1 MGPPLAVMDKG
12 DVEQPLLRGH
22 VNSSIRFNDINSFK
36 RRRTQSSSSTC
47 IGAICFFIIRH
58 QIEGKKTNGILDAI
72 YLCIVTMTT
81 VGYGDLVPKSILAK
95 LLACIFVFTGMALVG
110 FVLSKAADSFLERQQ
125 ILFLKAI
132 KMRKNYSS
140 SNEVLKEVETNIEKY
155 KFLSA
160 LALLVALTI
169 LGTIFL
175 NQVEDLSLFDAFYCV
190 CATITTLGYGD
201 KSFSTKW
208 GRLFASFWILLST
221 ICLGQLFYS
230 LAELYTEQRRKSMFR
245 WVLTRELTN
254 SDLQAA
260 DLDHDSEVSLIK
272 IKSIHQRASPI
283 DEDIFFQ
290 PGTKQGDHGFEPWKQ
305 PLAEMQGKTA
315 YNRPL
320 WSSPSLDPAH
330 SGSLVHRAALYSYSL
345 VHNTFVCM
353 YGIA

>member
-1 MGPPLAVMDKG
+1 MANG
-12 DVEQPLLRGH
+12 DVEEPLLRGN
-22 VNSSIRFNDINSFK
+22 VNSSIRFSDINSFK
-36 RRRTQSSSSTC
+36 RRRSQSSNTCTISTHTH
-47 IGAICFFIIRH
+47 IKNEESLHYPEFISTKSFRFRDVLLFLAIYIGVGAICFFIISD

-95 LLACIFVFTGMALVG
+95 LLACVFVFTGMALVG

-132 KMRKNYSS
+132 KMRKDCTSS
-140 SNEVLKEVETNIEKY
+140 TEVETNIEKY
-155 KFLSA
+155 KFLST
-160 LALLVALTI
+160 LALLVVLTM

-175 NQVEDLSLFDAFYCV
+175 CQVEDLSLFDAFYCV

-208 GRLFASFWILLST
+208 GRLFASFWILMST

-245 WVLTRELTN
+245 WALTRELTN

-260 DLDHDSEVSLIK
+260 DLDHDSEV
-272 IKSIHQRASPI
+272 R
-283 DEDIFFQ
+283 
-290 PGTKQGDHGFEPWKQ
+290 
-305 PLAEMQGKTA
+305 
-315 YNRPL
+315 
-320 WSSPSLDPAH
+320 
-330 SGSLVHRAALYSYSL
+330 
-345 VHNTFVCM
+345 
-353 YGIA
+353 

>member
-1 MGPPLAVMDKG
+1 MDKG
-12 DVEQPLLRGH
+12 DVEQPLLRSH
-22 VNSSIRFNDINSFK
+22 VNSLIRFSDINSFK
-36 RRRTQSSSSTC
+36 RRRTQSSSSTG
-47 IGAICFFIIRH
+47 IGAICFFIIRD

-132 KMRKNYSS
+132 NMRKNYSN
-140 SNEVLKEVETNIEKY
+140 SNEVLQEVETNIEKY

-160 LALLVALTI
+160 LALLVMFTI

-260 DLDHDSEVSLIK
+260 DLDHDSEVSAAEFIVYKLKELGK
-272 IKSIHQRASPI
+272 ITE
-283 DEDIFFQ
+283 EDISVVMESF
-290 PGTKQGDHGFEPWKQ
+290 K
-305 PLAEMQGKTA
+305 M
-315 YNRPL
+315 
-320 WSSPSLDPAH
+320 LDVDH
-330 SGSLVHRAALYSYSL
+330 SGTLTEKDIALLHSSRSK
-345 VHNTFVCM
+345 
-353 YGIA
+353 I

>member
-1 MGPPLAVMDKG
+1 MAND
-12 DVEQPLLRGH
+12 DVEEPLLRGH
-22 VNSSIRFNDINSFK
+22 VNSLIRFSDINSFK
-36 RRRTQSSSSTC
+36 RRQPQSSSTC
-47 IGAICFFIIRH
+47 CIINHTQTNNEESLHYPEFISTKSLRLRVVLLFLAGYIGIGAVCFFIISD

-81 VGYGDLVPKSILAK
+81 VGYGDLVPKSVLAK

-125 ILFLKAI
+125 ILFFKAI
-132 KMRKNYSS
+132 KIRKDCTSS
-140 SNEVLKEVETNIEKY
+140 TEVMKEVETNVEKY

-160 LALLVALTI
+160 LALLLALTM

-175 NQVEDLSLFDAFYCV
+175 CQVEDLSLFDAFYCV

-208 GRLFASFWILLST
+208 GRLFASFWILMST

-260 DLDHDSEVSLIK
+260 DLDHDSEVSAAEFIVYKLKELGK
-272 IKSIHQRASPI
+272 ITE
-283 DEDIFFQ
+283 EDICVVMESF
-290 PGTKQGDHGFEPWKQ
+290 
-305 PLAEMQGKTA
+305 KT
-315 YNRPL
+315 
-320 WSSPSLDPAH
+320 LDVDH
-330 SGSLVHRAALYSYSL
+330 SGTLTEKDIALLQQSSRSKS
-345 VHNTFVCM
+345 
-353 YGIA
+353 